1 MAETREELLVNA
13 LGLTGLEV
21 RYSHFTNPAE
31 PPFLVYLGNG
41 QAQDHAQD
49 TIYWKLNTYQIE
61 YYYKAKDPALEEIIE
76 TTLLTNGFRY
86 TKSEDTWIESEG
98 IFVIYYYV

>member
-1 MAETREELLVNA
+1 MANATREELLVDA
-13 LGLTGLEV
+13 LESTGLEV

-49 TIYWKLNTYQIE
+49 TIYWKQNEYRIE
-61 YYYKAKDPALEEIIE
+61 YYFKAKDPAMEEA
-76 TTLLTNGFRY
+76 
-86 TKSEDTWIESEG
+86 IESALLKS
-98 IFVIYYYV
+98 IFRLLGPLCRNVYR